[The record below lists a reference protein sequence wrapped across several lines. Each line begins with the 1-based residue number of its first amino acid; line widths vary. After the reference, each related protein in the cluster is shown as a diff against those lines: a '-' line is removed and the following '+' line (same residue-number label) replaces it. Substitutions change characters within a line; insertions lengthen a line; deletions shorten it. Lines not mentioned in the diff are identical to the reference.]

1 VKKNPNPGYI
11 ALISAFVTAL
21 TPVIVLL
28 VISAEVWTTVL
39 IGLSVFI
46 TAYLIFNYMLQVFI
60 YRKIKLI
67 YKVISKFKAND
78 NKVAGILNDSDEDP
92 ISVVSKEVYS
102 WMLDNK
108 MELDQLREQAN
119 FRREFL
125 GNVSHEL
132 KTPIFSIQGYIHTLL
147 DGALEDKAVNK
158 KFLRKA
164 SRSTERLVELVQELT
179 TISELQAGKMMLDFQ
194 KFDVKLLVDEVYDM
208 VEDLAS
214 EREIELKMDSEKPKP
229 IFVKGDRKRIH
240 QVLTNLIVNAVN
252 YGSHSGVV
260 VTSFY
265 DMDKNILIEVTDD
278 GEGIPEEH
286 LPRLFERFYRVD
298 SHRSRED
305 GGSGLGL
312 AIVKHI
318 IEAHKQSINVRS
330 TLGTGTTFG
339 FTLPKA

>member
-1 VKKNPNPGYI
+1 
-11 ALISAFVTAL
+11 
-21 TPVIVLL
+21 
-28 VISAEVWTTVL
+28 
-39 IGLSVFI
+39 VFI
-46 TAYLIFNYMLQVFI
+46 SAYLIFNYMLQVFN

-78 NKVAGILNDSDEDP
+78 TKVAGILNDSDEDP